1 MPDVVHNCS
10 TSRPFSKTEIHQ
22 MNIDRLIPENIK
34 HLKSYVAGKTIAE
47 VMEVHRPTR
56 IAKLASNENRMGFS
70 PNVTHAIAEASKYI
84 QDYPDPVSQKLRKK
98 LAEYHSVGQEEV
110 MITAGSES
118 MISVICRTFF
128 KANEYAVTADAT
140 FVGFYV
146 QAGVKGIEVKK
157 IPITE
162 NYSFDVDGIIDSVK
176 EGVKLV
182 YIANPNNPTG
192 TYIPTSDY
200 IKLIEGI
207 PKNVLIIAD
216 EAYFEYAS
224 EIEDYPKA
232 MDYRRENVIILR
244 TFSKAYGLAGL
255 RVGYGIAHPDLIT
268 QMTKTRLTFEPTTLA
283 QAAAVAALDD
293 SEFIKTSVERVK
305 KGREQLY
312 RFFDEHEVKYVKSI
326 SNSVLMVC
334 DDEQSAKKITQSML
348 EQGVILRRTQAFGL
362 PNCIRITIGT
372 EEDMQHFEQSYMN
385 IAEEIYS

>member
-1 MPDVVHNCS
+1 
-10 TSRPFSKTEIHQ
+10 
-22 MNIDRLIPENIK
+22 MNIDSLIPENIK
-34 HLKSYVAGKTIAE
+34 HLKPYVAGRTIAE
-47 VMEVHRPTR
+47 VMEVYRPTR
-56 IAKLASNENRMGFS
+56 ISKLASNENRMGFS
-70 PNVTHAIAEASKYI
+70 PVAAHAIAEASKYI

-98 LAEYHSVGQEEV
+98 LSGLHAVDEEDI

-128 KANEYAVTADAT
+128 KAGENAVTADAT

-146 QAGVKGIEVKK
+146 QAGVRGVKVKK
-157 IPITE
+157 IPITK
-162 NYSFDVDGIIDSVK
+162 NYKFDVDGIIGAAK
-176 EGVKLV
+176 EGAKLV

-192 TYIPTSDY
+192 TYLSKADY
-200 IKLIEGI
+200 IRLIDGVPE
-207 PKNVLIIAD
+207 NVLIIAD
-216 EAYFEYAS
+216 EAYFEYAG

-232 MDYRRENVIILR
+232 MEYRRDNVIILR

-283 QAAAVAALDD
+283 QAAAFAALDD
-293 SEFIKTSVERVK
+293 SEFIKKSVERVV

-312 RFFDEHEVKYVKSI
+312 RFFDEHDVQYVKSI
-326 SNSVLMVC
+326 SNSVLMIC
-334 DDEQSAKKITQSML
+334 DDDASAVKFTQSML

-372 EEDMQHFEQSYMN
+372 EEDMQHFEQSYLN
-385 IAEEIYS
+385 ITEEIYS